1 MSAGNETQPNT
12 VRVIDFKNGVR
23 GPDYADRIS
32 QDKETGSF
40 LRSLPRYKRPIFAS
54 VLGGLALGT
63 LSMIAGGDSADA
75 SDDRTQHT
83 FEPQNQSVKTIDN
96 FDGFD
101 GPLGNPYQDLDFDNH
116 LDMHAIAVRANHN
129 LDLADQQDSGAS
141 NHASEGLL
149 GDSGHENLQ
158 TTAFEKYK
166 LGDKLAITIDEGSSV
181 DGEIQEK
188 FGLTPEQSWSVTS
201 EFIDGDTDGY
211 HWVNPGELTFEL
223 DEGDVSVLDTA
234 GIASDDSVSQQDAG
248 GTQSAD
254 SSASAHND
262 DYQSRSGDIGG
273 NVHVD
278 GFSLTAVNSAGEATV
293 TPTPSIEGLGGIPD
307 EATPTPFPT
316 PTATPDI
323 GDLGG
328 IPDDD
333 DTSTPSVPSN
343 EPEPTTL
350 HPTDTPTPTPTPS
363 YPPESPTPHVT
374 DTPTPTPSATPTP
387 SPTPSFTPSP
397 TPELTPS
404 YPPESP
410 SPHPTDTPTPTPTPS
425 YPPESP
431 TPHVTDT
438 PTPTPTPEVTL
449 TPVPPLEEFQLIVK
463 KRLDANRNSIF
474 DKDDIP
480 LDQRVQVWID
490 EDRDR
495 VLDGEEGVMS
505 FNLGTDGV
513 EAVTFSMTQN
523 PEGLQVCAEEP
534 LSEIDADL
542 EPVIAKDCDVVDESR
557 ITEVR
562 LLNRNKEVE
571 VTPTPTPVPSETPV
585 ITPAVLPPTGGF
597 PGGKDSAP
605 IPLIIGGLL
614 TVAAAGAA
622 TALAGANTGR
632 LGWVAE
638 FMTPFKFGR
647 KQDEDEE
654 EEKKIAERV
663 RRQKIIDSNS

>member
-374 DTPTPTPSATPTP
+374 DTPTPTP
-387 SPTPSFTPSP
+387 
-397 TPELTPS
+397 
-404 YPPESP
+404 
-410 SPHPTDTPTPTPTPS
+410 
-425 YPPESP
+425 
-431 TPHVTDT
+431 
-438 PTPTPTPEVTL
+438 TPEVTL